1 MADDRCFEANYWAYQ
16 GIITPDYMTCH
27 VMPEREANAIEAAAD
42 LAFVARFG
50 EAEQARMR
58 AGYHGL
64 GLVDH
69 GAVAVEAETTRAA
82 FRQML
87 DEEDEEV

>member
-1 MADDRCFEANYWAYQ
+1 MSDPCFEANYWAYQ
-16 GIITPDYMTCH
+16 GIITADYMTCH
-27 VMPEREANAIEAAAD
+27 VMPEHEAKTIETAAD

-50 EAEQARMR
+50 EAERARMR

-64 GLVDH
+64 GLIDR
-69 GAVAVEAETTRAA
+69 GAIAVESEAARAD

-87 DEEDEEV
+87 DDEDEGV

>member
-1 MADDRCFEANYWAYQ
+1 MSDRCFEANYWAYQ
-16 GIITPDYMTCH
+16 GLITADYMICN
-27 VMPEREANAIEAAAD
+27 VMSEAEANAIETAAD
-42 LAFVARFG
+42 LAFIARFG

-69 GAVAVEAETTRAA
+69 GAVAVEAESTRAA

-87 DEEDEEV
+87 DEEDEGV